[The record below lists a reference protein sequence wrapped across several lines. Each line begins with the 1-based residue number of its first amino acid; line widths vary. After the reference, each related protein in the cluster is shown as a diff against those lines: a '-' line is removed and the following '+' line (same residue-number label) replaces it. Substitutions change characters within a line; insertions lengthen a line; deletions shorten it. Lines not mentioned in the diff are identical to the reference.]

1 MWEEAAKFPLY
12 GKLHN
17 MSVYIFTYINSMAEK
32 EKLVDES
39 RRLCDIR
46 PTGAVLIITECR
58 EEEMDDSLNISIG
71 HLIGKRTYMYWVA

>member
-1 MWEEAAKFPLY
+1 
-12 GKLHN
+12 
-17 MSVYIFTYINSMAEK
+17 MAER

-58 EEEMDDSLNISIG
+58 EEEIDDTLNVSIG
-71 HLIGKRTYMYWVA
+71 HLIGKRKYIFFCDI